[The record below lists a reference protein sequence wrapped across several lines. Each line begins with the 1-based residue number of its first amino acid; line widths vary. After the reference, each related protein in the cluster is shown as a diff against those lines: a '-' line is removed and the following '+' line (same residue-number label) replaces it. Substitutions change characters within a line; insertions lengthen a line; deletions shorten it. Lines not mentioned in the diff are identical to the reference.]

1 MKILNY
7 NTKEIL
13 PVMMTN
19 KKIVVRH
26 LHKYTKKNIFPH
38 TVEKSTEGNNYC
50 ERLLLFDIS
59 SLFSHD
65 EMMRSIFHKYK
76 ALQKNIDTKLI

>member
-1 MKILNY
+1 
-7 NTKEIL
+7 
-13 PVMMTN
+13 MMTN
-19 KKIVVRH
+19 KKINVRH
-26 LHKYTKKNIFPH
+26 DHSQKNLFPH
-38 TVEKSTEGNNYC
+38 TGTRKEIYSEGNNYYC

-59 SLFSHD
+59 PFFSLFD